1 MYEANSSA
9 GGAAAPP
16 IGGLRRIAAR
26 FVWGLHVAV
35 IAFLLVGWALPW
47 PAAWWTYAIG
57 APFVQVGWILFD
69 DYCWLSILEARLRRE
84 PLVKETEEGQEQRA
98 FVAEFLESILG
109 RPVPKRLSN
118 AISYGVLWGGFAI
131 ACARLCFD

>member
-1 MYEANSSA
+1 MYEANSPA

-35 IAFLLVGWALPW
+35 IAFLLAGWALPW

-98 FVAEFLESILG
+98 FVAELLESILG